1 MSGLPTITCPGC
13 NAVMSLDV
21 ALGHAGARDAL
32 LSLATLHPSGTRLQ
46 LLALRYAGLFAPRKQ
61 NMRFDRLAAVLAELK
76 ALVESGRGEWQGI
89 AHPAPLDYWMNA
101 MEAMLARRDAGA
113 LETPLANHNYLR
125 AIVAGYSEKQQAAD
139 ERKQEDARA
148 GRTPVGRPP
157 APPPFKQAPPKQP
170 RAERTTQDFETLYAA
185 IGRGMQQEK
194 PE

>member
-1 MSGLPTITCPGC
+1 MQIKKVGVVGCGLMGHGIVQVAAQGGFE
-13 NAVMSLDV
+13 VV
-21 ALGHAGARDAL
+21 AL
-32 LSLATLHPSGTRLQ
+32 
-46 LLALRYAGLFAPRKQ
+46 
-61 NMRFDRLAAVLAELK
+61 
-76 ALVESGRGEWQGI
+76 ES
-89 AHPAPLDYWMNA
+89 
-101 MEAMLARRDAGA
+101 DAGA